1 MINKIKSSNKLIDNK
16 LADCRQTKTRRG
28 VLLVLENSQPLA
40 APEILARLKE
50 NNIVVNK
57 TTVYRELD
65 FLLNKKVIAE
75 VILKDGLK
83 RYELQV
89 PEHGH
94 HLICLQCQ
102 KIERVALDND
112 LDKQEKAITRS
123 RGFKVLNHSLEF
135 YGLCRHCV
143 KK

>member
-1 MINKIKSSNKLIDNK
+1 MTHKIKNSNHFLNSK

-28 VLLVLENSQPLA
+28 VLLVLKNSQPLA
-40 APEILARLKE
+40 APEILDILKE

>member
-1 MINKIKSSNKLIDNK
+1 MIDNK

-40 APEILARLKE
+40 APEILTRLKE

-65 FLLNKKVIAE
+65 FLLGKKVIAE

-83 RYELQV
+83 RYELQAM
-89 PEHGH
+89 EHGH

-112 LDKQEKAITRS
+112 LDKQEKAIARS

-135 YGLCRHCV
+135 YGVCRNCV